1 MDVVIH
7 LAGENV
13 AQRWT
18 DAQRKRILDSRVR
31 GTTLLA
37 ETLAQLRQPP
47 ATFVSA
53 SAIGYYGTSADE
65 PTDESGAPGDDFLA
79 TVVQQWEAAA
89 SPARGGGI
97 RVVHPR
103 IGLVLSRDGGALAR
117 MLPFFRLGV
126 GGRLGSGRQWMSWIS
141 MHDLTR
147 AFQHIIDSSQVRDVV
162 NLVAPAPVQNREFAK
177 TLGKVLHR
185 PSIFPVPR
193 FALKLLYGE
202 MADGTVL
209 ASQRVVP
216 RVLTDTR
223 FVFKHAVLE
232 DALRHEL
239 RSAPPGTAT

>member
-18 DAQRKRILDSRVR
+18 SAQRKRILDSRVR

-37 ETLAQLRQPP
+37 DSLSRLRRPP
-47 ATFVSA
+47 VTFISA
-53 SAIGYYGTSADE
+53 SAIGYYGVEADA
-65 PTDESGAPGDDFLA
+65 PTDESGAPGNDFLA

-89 SPARGGGI
+89 EAARAALI

-103 IGLVLSRDGGALAR
+103 IGLVLSRNGGALAR
-117 MLPFFRLGV
+117 MLPFFRFGL

-141 MHDLTR
+141 MRDLTR
-147 AFQHIIDSSQVRDVV
+147 AFLHIIDTSQMRGAV
-162 NLVAPAPVQNREFAK
+162 NLVAPNAVQNTEFTK

-185 PSIFPVPR
+185 PTILPVPR
-193 FALKLLYGE
+193 LALKLVYGA
-202 MADGTVL
+202 MAEGTIL

-216 RVLTDTR
+216 RALTDSG
-223 FVFKHAVLE
+223 FVFEHPSLE
-232 DALRHEL
+232 EALRYEL
-239 RSAPPGTAT
+239 RDTSRTG